1 MMPALSHAWRSQ
13 EHTGI
18 AQLSDVHLIV
28 PELDPRRIPYV
39 TADRIRSVCGAGLRP
54 PRTPEIAYLLVVCGS
69 DWPDRQKSLDHWWDV
84 ERRAQ
89 QAFYCAVQ
97 KRWKAR
103 DTRQPQ
109 ERRAELLA
117 ASLFQFGNSLHYLQ
131 DLGELG
137 KDMGS
142 YKDPIRREAFTAID
156 AQLRQLG
163 ERRLPPQ
170 PFDRRV
176 YEDALQETSGATSP
190 QALVAYARR
199 QQDEGG
205 RFFRDKLNQEPA
217 RDRPVLVRETAKGI
231 IDMNLALG
239 HRWVGLFLQA
249 LKGSQPDPY
258 YLKHECRV
266 REPDW
271 PF

>member
-1 MMPALSHAWRSQ
+1 LHSILGRLAVSLFLLMMPALGHAWRSQ

-39 TADRIRSVCGAGLRP
+39 TADRIPGACGAGLRP

-103 DTRQPQ
+103 DTRQPRDRQ
-109 ERRAELLA
+109 AELLA

-131 DLGELG
+131 DLGEFG
-137 KDMGS
+137 KEMGS
-142 YKDPIRREAFTAID
+142 YKDPIRREAFAAHRNPSTA
-156 AQLRQLG
+156 ACTRTRSRKRAG
-163 ERRLPPQ
+163 RPPQ
-170 PFDRRV
+170 KPWSRMPAGSRRK
-176 YEDALQETSGATSP
+176 AAASSGTSSTRSP
-190 QALVAYARR
+190 
-199 QQDEGG
+199 
-205 RFFRDKLNQEPA
+205 
-217 RDRPVLVRETAKGI
+217 
-231 IDMNLALG
+231 
-239 HRWVGLFLQA
+239 
-249 LKGSQPDPY
+249 
-258 YLKHECRV
+258 
-266 REPDW
+266 
-271 PF
+271 